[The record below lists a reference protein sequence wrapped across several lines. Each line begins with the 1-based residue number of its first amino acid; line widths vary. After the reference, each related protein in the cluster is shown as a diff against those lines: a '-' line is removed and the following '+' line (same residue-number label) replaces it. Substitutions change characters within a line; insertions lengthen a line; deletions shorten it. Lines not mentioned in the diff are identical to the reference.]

1 MDWVKEQEV
10 ASRLRVK
17 RASDERHLNEE
28 EDEEDEKDGDE
39 YVQEEKHEEYG
50 EKQGYDDEIDEEEDE
65 EEEEEEEDEKEEEKT
80 NVLQEFTVEEV
91 ARHQSKGD
99 CWVVLN
105 NQVYDVTEFLPDHPG
120 GKNAIL
126 LYGGKDATKEF
137 NMLHKP
143 EIIEKYGKQYHI
155 GTLVVKSKL

>member
-65 EEEEEEEDEKEEEKT
+65 EEEEEDEDEDEDEDASLEELEALAATPLPQVLWHLRAST
-80 NVLQEFTVEEV
+80 NPVDASLSEAAGTAAMAAALEEWNGHVRAQQIQEAWWTDL
-91 ARHQSKGD
+91 R
-99 CWVVLN
+99 
-105 NQVYDVTEFLPDHPG
+105 PG
-120 GKNAIL
+120 L
-126 LYGGKDATKEF
+126 C
-137 NMLHKP
+137 
-143 EIIEKYGKQYHI
+143 
-155 GTLVVKSKL
+155 